1 MEQNQI
7 RSNFFRYTSQN
18 MLGMM
23 GLSCYILADTYFIS
37 QGLGADGLTALN
49 LAIPFYNFIQ
59 GLGLMLGMGGA
70 TKFALLRGQ
79 GSEDEAQRA
88 FSRSAVLAL
97 LTSLI
102 FVIPGLLFAD
112 QMSTLLGGTGEVH
125 GMTATYLRVLLT
137 FSPAFLLNNVVLCFV
152 RNDGAPRLAMTA
164 MLGGSFSNIVLDYI
178 FIFPCGMG
186 MFGAVFA
193 TGLAPVISLVILSGH
208 FKKRTLRFQ
217 REGLTLRGS
226 GEVALLGAPS
236 LISEMSSGLVL
247 LLFNFIILG
256 LAGNLGVAGYGV
268 VANIYLVV
276 IALFT
281 GLGQGIQ
288 PLVSA
293 AWGSGDKKT
302 TRVVYRYAL
311 IFAVTLAVVVYVVSF
326 FLADPIVAA
335 FNREGDPDLQ
345 AIAVRGLKLYFTA
358 FFFSGCNVVTAVFFS
373 SLERPKAGFVVS
385 ILRGFV
391 LIVPLAL
398 ILSRILGMDGVWLSA
413 PMTEAITTLV
423 AIVLYRRM
431 SREGQTEKA

>member
-1 MEQNQI
+1 MKHA
-7 RSNFFRYTSQN
+7 FREFARYASLN
-18 MLGMM
+18 ALGMLGF
-23 GLSCYILADTYFIS
+23 SCYILADTFFIA

-49 LAIPFYNFIQ
+49 LAIPIYSLVH
-59 GLGLMLGMGGA
+59 GCGLMLGMGGA
-70 TKFALLRGQ
+70 TRYSICRGQ
-79 GSEDEAQRA
+79 RDNDGASAA
-88 FSRSAVLAL
+88 FVSSVYPAVLLAI
-97 LTSLI
+97 I
-102 FVIPGLLFAD
+102 FVSAGLFFPTPLA
-112 QMSTLLGGTGEVH
+112 SLLGADAQVLT
-125 GMTATYLRVLLT
+125 MTATYLRVILL
-137 FSPAFLLNNVVLCFV
+137 FSPAFLLNDILVCFV